1 MVGRL
6 PMFMANV
13 VTGASE
19 SGAPSAAMPRNFP
32 EAGSRSPD
40 TSYGCLL
47 SDGLLALLLD
57 AGWPPGPAALG
68 DDNATQPARTA
79 ASTAPAISWAGA
91 RPVTPQAQLS
101 ARAVY
106 GRHTRTGK
114 RRARRLESGRC
125 G

>member
-1 MVGRL
+1 MFGRL

-19 SGAPSAAMPRNFP
+19 SGAPSASMPRNFP

-68 DDNATQPARTA
+68 DDNAPQPART
-79 ASTAPAISWAGA
+79 PATTVPPRSWAW
-91 RPVTPQAQLS
+91 
-101 ARAVY
+101 ARAV
-106 GRHTRTGK
+106 TRQSPLS
-114 RRARRLESGRC
+114 AASP
-125 G
+125 